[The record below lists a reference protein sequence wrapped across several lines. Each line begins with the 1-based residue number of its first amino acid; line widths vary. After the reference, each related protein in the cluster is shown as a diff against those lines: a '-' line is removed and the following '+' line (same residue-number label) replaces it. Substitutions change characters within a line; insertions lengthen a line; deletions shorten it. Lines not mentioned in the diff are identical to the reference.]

1 MVSPSRQLWD
11 RRFHAAL
18 KKYFDIEVGIGSYGY
33 MGFPAGSKIGNY
45 CSIAAG
51 VKFLPGNHPVE
62 RISTAAC
69 FYNPILG
76 FVGKKYDIYRATITI
91 GNDVWIGAN
100 VLITNKCTSIG
111 NGAVIGGGGSC
122 VTHDVPP
129 YSIVAGNPAEEIR
142 KRFAQD
148 IIAALEDSRWW
159 ELPVEVLV
167 KFVNLMNSP
176 LEFCAAIEKYK

>member
-111 NGAVIGGGGSC
+111 NGAVIGGG
-122 VTHDVPP
+122 VV
-129 YSIVAGNPAEEIR
+129 V
-142 KRFAQD
+142 
-148 IIAALEDSRWW
+148 
-159 ELPVEVLV
+159 
-167 KFVNLMNSP
+167 
-176 LEFCAAIEKYK
+176 